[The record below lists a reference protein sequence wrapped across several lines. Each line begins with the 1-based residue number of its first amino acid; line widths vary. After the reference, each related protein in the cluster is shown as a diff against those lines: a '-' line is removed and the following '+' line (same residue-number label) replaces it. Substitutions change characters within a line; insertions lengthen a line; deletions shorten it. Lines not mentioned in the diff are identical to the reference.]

1 MQKEETEMANPVTWF
16 EITGNDGKKLQD
28 FYAGVFGWKVD
39 ANNPMQY
46 GMVDN
51 EGQGI
56 GGGISGGDGS
66 TTSVTFYVEVDDPQ
80 AYLDKIESEGGKT
93 VMPVTEVPGMVI
105 FAQFA
110 DPEGNVVGIT
120 KAGYPS

>member
-1 MQKEETEMANPVTWF
+1 
-16 EITGNDGKKLQD
+16 
-28 FYAGVFGWKVD
+28 
-39 ANNPMQY
+39 
-46 GMVDN
+46 MVDN
-51 EGQGI
+51 AGKGI
-56 GGGISGGDGS
+56 GGGISGGDGQ
-66 TTSVTFYVEVDDPQ
+66 TTGVTFYVEVDDPQ

-120 KAGYPS
+120 KAGYPA

>member
-1 MQKEETEMANPVTWF
+1 MANPVSWF
-16 EITGNDGKKLQD
+16 EITGKDGKKLQD
-28 FYAGVFGWKVD
+28 FYSGVFGWKID

-56 GGGISGGDGS
+56 QGGITGSPDASGS
-66 TTSVTFYVEVDDPQ
+66 QITFYVSVENPQ
-80 AYLDKIESEGGKT
+80 AYLDKIESQGGKT
-93 VMPVTEVPGMVI
+93 VVPVTEIPGTVI

-110 DPEGNVVGIT
+110 DPEGNVVGLLD
-120 KAGYPS
+120 ANYQPQQ

>member
-1 MQKEETEMANPVTWF
+1 MANPVTWF
-16 EITGNDGKKLQD
+16 EITGKDGKKLQN
-28 FYAGVFGWKVD
+28 FYSGVFGWKVD
-39 ANNPMQY
+39 ANNPMNY

-51 EGQGI
+51 AGEGI

-66 TTSVTFYVEVDDPQ
+66 RNQVTFYIEVDDPQ
-80 AYLDKIESEGGKT
+80 AFLNKVEAQGGKT

-120 KAGYPS
+120 KANYPPPS

>member
-1 MQKEETEMANPVTWF
+1 MANPVTWF
-16 EITGNDGKKLQD
+16 EITGKDGKKLQD
-28 FYAGVFGWKVD
+28 FYSGVFGWNID
-39 ANNPMQY
+39 ASNPMNY

-51 EGQGI
+51 AGQGI
-56 GGGISGGDGS
+56 GGGISAGDGGRNQ
-66 TTSVTFYVEVDDPQ
+66 VTFYIEVDDPQ
-80 AYLDKIESEGGKT
+80 AYLSKVESKGGKT
-93 VMPVTEVPGMVI
+93 VVPVTEIPGMVI

>member
-1 MQKEETEMANPVTWF
+1 MANPVTWF
-16 EITGNDGKKLQD
+16 EITGKDGKKLQD
-28 FYAGVFGWKVD
+28 FYSGVFGWNID
-39 ANNPMQY
+39 ANNQMSY

-51 EGQGI
+51 AGQGI

-66 TTSVTFYVEVDDPQ
+66 RNQVTFYVEVDDPQ
-80 AYLDKIESEGGKT
+80 AYLNKIESKGGKT

-110 DPEGNVVGIT
+110 DPEGNVVGIV
-120 KAGYPS
+120 KANYPSA

>member
-1 MQKEETEMANPVTWF
+1 MANPVTWF
-16 EITGNDGKKLQD
+16 EITGKDGKKLQD
-28 FYAGVFGWKVD
+28 FYSGVFGWKVD

-51 EGQGI
+51 QGQGI
-56 GGGISGGDGS
+56 GGGISAGDGG
-66 TTSVTFYVEVDDPQ
+66 TKQVTFYIEVDDPQ
-80 AYLDKIESEGGKT
+80 AYLGKVESQGGKT
-93 VMPVTEVPGMVI
+93 VVPVTEIPGMVI

-120 KAGYPS
+120 KRGYPS

>member
-1 MQKEETEMANPVTWF
+1 MVQVRA
-16 EITGNDGKKLQD
+16 GRQKLQD
-28 FYAGVFGWKVD
+28 FYSGVFGWKID
-39 ANNPMQY
+39 ASNPMNY

-51 EGQGI
+51 AGRASAAASQAATQ
-56 GGGISGGDGS
+56 

-80 AYLDKIESEGGKT
+80 AYLNKIESKGGKT

-120 KAGYPS
+120 KRVTPRSCRSLGPG

>member
-1 MQKEETEMANPVTWF
+1 MANPVTWF
-16 EITGNDGKKLQD
+16 EITGKDGKKLQD
-28 FYAGVFGWKVD
+28 FYSGVFGWKVD
-39 ANNPMQY
+39 ASNPMNY

-51 EGQGI
+51 AGEGI

-66 TTSVTFYVEVDDPQ
+66 SKQVTFYVEVDDPD
-80 AYLDKIESEGGKT
+80 AYLKTIEGLGGKT
-93 VMPVTEVPGMVI
+93 VMPVTEIPGMVI